1 MLPPPRPNPRPRS
14 PEPGA
19 LIVVNRRP
27 LVGVGAVV
35 FNARNEILL
44 IKRGK
49 APRYGEW
56 MVPGGTLEWGET
68 LEEAVRREV
77 REETG
82 IDIEVE
88 AFVELIEAITPGA
101 GGFHYVILDYAA
113 RSTGGVLAAATD
125 ALDAVWVSPG
135 SLGGFDLSD
144 DLLRVI
150 EKARRATGRET
161 PG

>member
-1 MLPPPRPNPRPRS
+1 M
-14 PEPGA
+14 A
-19 LIVVNRRP
+19 ATRRP
-27 LVGVGAVV
+27 LIGVGAVV
-35 FNARNEILL
+35 FNPRNEILL

-82 IDIEVE
+82 IDIEIE
-88 AFVELIEAITPGA
+88 TFVEMIEAITPGD
-101 GGFHYVILDYAA
+101 GGFHYVIMDYAA
-113 RSTGGVLAAATD
+113 RSLGGVLAAATD
-125 ALDAVWVSPG
+125 ALDAVWVSPDT
-135 SLGGFDLSD
+135 LGGFDLSA

-150 EKARRATGRET
+150 EKARRATGR
-161 PG
+161 